1 MKLENLLL
9 GDATRERRASG
20 HDVDVAHDVLKLA
33 DFGFARR
40 LHFYQLGEG
49 VNYSLAP
56 FAPCREVI
64 TCGSLGYMALE
75 VIEKRPVQPFTVD
88 VFVMGACVYA
98 MVSVF
103 SVSFSVLQLFSLVI

>member
-9 GDATRERRASG
+9 GDATRESPASG
-20 HDVDVAHDVLKLA
+20 HHVVHDILKLA

-40 LHFYQLGEG
+40 MHFYQLGER

-64 TCGSLGYMALE
+64 TCGSLGYMSLE
-75 VIEKRPVQPFTVD
+75 VLKKLPVQPFTVD
-88 VFVMGACVYA
+88 VFAMGACVYGIVA
-98 MVSVF
+98 AF
-103 SVSFSVLQLFSLVI
+103 SASVLSLV